1 MEAAA
6 RPEAGVQQTQFAH
19 IGRVVT
25 DEGTFEVATQS
36 RVTAGM
42 MAPRGRPM
50 RLLLFDSVGKLVSS
64 YEAAFFKAGVPLWC
78 EGARVYLGGFSS
90 WNVSDTFNVVEADPR
105 ILEHR
110 GKFRSGNRFP
120 DSVTGN
126 VLDFRRGPTKPMLT
140 REKRYG
146 SSGGIE
152 DDPWEIQESKE

>member
-78 EGARVYLGGFSS
+78 EGARVYLWGFSS
-90 WNVSDTFNVVEADPR
+90 WNVSDTFNGRSRSAHSRASRKVSLRKSISRFSHRKRAGFSARTHKADADTGEAVR
-105 ILEHR
+105 
-110 GKFRSGNRFP
+110 
-120 DSVTGN
+120 
-126 VLDFRRGPTKPMLT
+126 
-140 REKRYG
+140 
-146 SSGGIE
+146 
-152 DDPWEIQESKE
+152 